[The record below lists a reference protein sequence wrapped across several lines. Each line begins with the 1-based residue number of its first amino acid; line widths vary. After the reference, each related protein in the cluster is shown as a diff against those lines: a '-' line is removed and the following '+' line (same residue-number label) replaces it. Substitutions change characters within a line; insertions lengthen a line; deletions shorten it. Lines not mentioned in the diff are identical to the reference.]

1 VDETMERELTDTE
14 RMLRDTF
21 RSYFAREIDPYV
33 PQMERGE
40 LLPYDL
46 MRAMHRTL
54 GLDAIYHPRVR
65 SHVAGASA
73 ASDEGG
79 TGPSDAGRGPA
90 VDHRPASEPA
100 PQADGA
106 LTGLDP
112 NTERYARITFSVEM
126 SRVSP
131 SFALSYGASVGL
143 FAGNV
148 LGKGSPE
155 QIERFALPVL
165 RQERIGAWGLTEP
178 GSGSDALGGMKSTA
192 RRDGDAFVLN
202 GSKTFITNAPYA
214 DVFLIYA
221 RLDDGS
227 SRGSIQPFLVER
239 GTPGLTTGPPMKKMG
254 MRGSPTGEVF
264 LDDARVPAAQLL
276 GGGVRERDHV
286 KSSLATE
293 RIGLAVMSYG
303 IAERCF
309 EIARD
314 YAKERRQ
321 FGRPIADYQ
330 LVQHRLAR
338 MYVAV
343 SNCRR
348 IVYADYL
355 ARRALEESLADV
367 CAGKLYCAE
376 MGTFVAFEAIH
387 VLAGNGYMEEY
398 VVERLAR
405 DAKLIELGGGTT
417 EMQILTIARELL
429 RDA

>member
-1 VDETMERELTDTE
+1 MELELTDTE

-21 RSYFAREIDPYV
+21 RGYFTRAIEPQV
-33 PQMERGE
+33 PKMESGE

-46 MRAMHRTL
+46 MRDMHRTL
-54 GLDAIYHPRVR
+54 GLDAALPHSR
-65 SHVAGASA
+65 GN
-73 ASDEGG
+73 DEGAA
-79 TGPSDAGRGPA
+79 PSGAGRDA
-90 VDHRPASEPA
+90 
-100 PQADGA
+100 
-106 LTGLDP
+106 
-112 NTERYARITFSVEM
+112 NTARYARTTFTVEM
-126 SRVSP
+126 ARVSP

-143 FAGNV
+143 FGANV
-148 LGKGSPE
+148 LSKGTPQ

-165 RQERIGAWGLTEP
+165 RSERIGSWGLTEP
-178 GSGSDALGGMKSTA
+178 GAGSDALRGMKTTA
-192 RRDGDAFVLN
+192 RRDGDSYVLN

-221 RLDDGS
+221 RVTGGDLD
-227 SRGSIQPFLVER
+227 GSIQPFIVER
-239 GTPGLTTGPPMKKMG
+239 GTPGLTTGPAMKKMG

-264 LDDARVPAAQLL
+264 LDDVRVPVDQLL
-276 GGGVRERDHV
+276 GGGVRQRDHV
-286 KSSLATE
+286 KSSLAVE
-293 RIGLAVMSYG
+293 RGGLSVLSYA

-314 YAKERRQ
+314 YALSREQ
-321 FGRPIADYQ
+321 FGQPIATYQ
-330 LVQHRLAR
+330 LVQNRLAR

-343 SNCRR
+343 ANCRR

-355 ARRALEESLADV
+355 AGRTLKESVADV

-417 EMQILTIARELL
+417 EMQILTIAREILQ
-429 RDA
+429 